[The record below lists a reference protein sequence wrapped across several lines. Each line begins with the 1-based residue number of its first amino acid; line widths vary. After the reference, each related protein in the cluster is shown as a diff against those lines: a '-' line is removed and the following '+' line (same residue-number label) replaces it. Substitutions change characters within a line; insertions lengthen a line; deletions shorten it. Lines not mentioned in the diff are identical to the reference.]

1 MKNQSLPIA
10 PATHSLTVAYTHI
23 QDIPAPDATVNSFI
37 TFWDDRVPHLQETV
51 QKPDT
56 WDAEWFANY
65 E

>member
-1 MKNQSLPIA
+1 MKSQSLPIA
-10 PATHSLTVAYTHI
+10 QAEPSLTVAYTNL
-23 QDIPAPDATVNSFI
+23 QDIPASDAIAVSFI

-56 WDAEWFANY
+56 WDSEWFANY